1 MIGGTPRCAMRQTAL
16 ASAVAVLLLAGV
28 PVHADDPVDGL
39 IFGRFGEY
47 VESLRAQ
54 AGIPGVAAVIV
65 GRNAI
70 LWERAFGRQDLERSI
85 ATRTDTPFHVDGL
98 TQVFTAS
105 LVLRCVEE
113 GRLSLDDRI
122 GRFVSSSPN
131 ANATIRQILTHTSG
145 PPDNLV
151 FDYLPERLGPLAAAI
166 RNCATDS
173 FRETVANLFD
183 RLAMRD
189 AVPGPDA
196 IHLTPPAE
204 GIPSPSAV
212 ARYTSVLERLA
223 VPYAVDQQRRAS
235 RSQYAAATLTPATG
249 LISTARDFARF
260 DLALKQD
267 VLLHP
272 ETLAVAWR
280 PPSDRGGRP
289 LPHGVGWFVQTY
301 NGQTVV
307 WQFGVAENGSS
318 SLVVTMPGPGLT
330 LILLANSNGLV
341 KPFPLAAGNVTAT
354 PFGKVFLG
362 LFVR

>member
-1 MIGGTPRCAMRQTAL
+1 MRQAAL
-16 ASAVAVLLLAGV
+16 TFAVAVLLLGGV
-28 PVHADDPVDGL
+28 PVHADDQSDGL
-39 IFGRFGEY
+39 IFGRFGDY

-54 AGIPGVAAVIV
+54 AGIPGLAAAIV
-65 GRNAI
+65 GRDAI
-70 LWERAFGRQDLERSI
+70 LWERAFGWQDLERSI
-85 ATRTDTPFHVDGL
+85 ATRTDTPFHVDGV
-98 TQVFTAS
+98 TQVFTAA

-113 GRLSLDDRI
+113 GRLSLDDTI
-122 GRFVSSSPN
+122 GRFVSTSPN
-131 ANATIRQILTHTSG
+131 ASATIRQILTHTSG
-145 PPDNLV
+145 PPDNLA
-151 FDYLPERLGPLAAAI
+151 FDYRPERFGPLSAVIRICAA
-166 RNCATDS
+166 DS
-173 FRETVANLFD
+173 FRETVANLLD

-196 IHLTPPAE
+196 IRLTPPAE

-212 ARYTSVLERLA
+212 ARYRSVLNRLA

-235 RSQYAAATLTPATG
+235 PSKYAASTLTPAAG
-249 LISTARDFARF
+249 LISTVRDFARF
-260 DLALKQD
+260 DLALKQN
-267 VLLHP
+267 VLLRP

-280 PPSDRGGRP
+280 PPVARSGRR

-301 NGQTVV
+301 NGQTIV

-341 KPFPLAAGNVTAT
+341 KPFPLAAGDVTAS

>member
-1 MIGGTPRCAMRQTAL
+1 MRQAAL
-16 ASAVAVLLLAGV
+16 AFAVAVFLLAGV
-28 PVHADDPVDGL
+28 PVHADDQSNGL

-47 VESLRAQ
+47 LESLRAQ
-54 AGIPGVAAVIV
+54 AGIPGLAAAIV
-65 GRNAI
+65 GPDGI
-70 LWERAFGRQDLERSI
+70 LWEQAFGRQDLERAI
-85 ATRTDTPFHVDGL
+85 ATRTDTPFHVDGV

-113 GRLSLDDRI
+113 GRLSLDDKI
-122 GRFVSSSPN
+122 GRFVSGSPN
-131 ANATIRQILTHTSG
+131 ANATIRQVLTHTSG

-151 FDYLPERLGPLAAAI
+151 FDYRPERLGPLAVVIRTCAA
-166 RNCATDS
+166 DS

-196 IHLTPPAE
+196 IHLAPPAE
-204 GIPSPSAV
+204 GIPSPSAI
-212 ARYTSVLERLA
+212 ARYTSVLKRLA

-235 RSQYAAATLTPATG
+235 PSKYAASTLTPATG
-249 LISTARDFARF
+249 LISTVRDFARF
-260 DLALKQD
+260 DLALKRD

-272 ETLAVAWR
+272 ETLAIAWR
-280 PPSDRGGRP
+280 PPSARGGRR

-301 NGQTVV
+301 HGQTIV

-341 KPFPLAAGNVTAT
+341 KSFPLAAGDVTAS

>member
-1 MIGGTPRCAMRQTAL
+1 MRQSAL
-16 ASAVAVLLLAGV
+16 AFAVAALLLAGV
-28 PVHADDPVDGL
+28 PVHADDQSDGL
-39 IFGRFGEY
+39 IFGRFGDY

-54 AGIPGVAAVIV
+54 AGIPGLAAAIV
-65 GRNAI
+65 GRDGI

-105 LVLRCVEE
+105 LVLRCAEE

-122 GRFVSSSPN
+122 GRFVAASPN

-145 PPDNLV
+145 PSDNLV
-151 FDYLPERLGPLAAAI
+151 FDYRPERLGPLSAVIRICAA
-166 RNCATDS
+166 DS

-196 IHLTPPAE
+196 IRLAPPAE

-212 ARYTSVLERLA
+212 ARYTGVLERLA

-235 RSQYAAATLTPATG
+235 PSKYAAATLTPATG
-249 LISTARDFARF
+249 LISTVRDFARF

-280 PPSDRGGRP
+280 PPSARGGRP

-301 NGQTVV
+301 NGQTIV
-307 WQFGVAENGSS
+307 WQFGAAENGSS

-341 KPFPLAAGNVTAT
+341 KPFPLAAGDVTAS

>member
-1 MIGGTPRCAMRQTAL
+1 MRQ
-16 ASAVAVLLLAGV
+16 ASLPFAVAVLLLASV
-28 PVHADDPVDGL
+28 PAHADDPIDSL
-39 IFGRFGEY
+39 IFGRFGDY
-47 VESLRAQ
+47 VDSLRAQ
-54 AGIPGVAAVIV
+54 AGIPGLAAAIV
-65 GRNAI
+65 GRDAI
-70 LWERAFGRQDLERSI
+70 VWEQAFGRQDLERSI

-122 GRFVSSSPN
+122 GRFVPASPD
-131 ANATIRQILTHTSG
+131 APATIRQLLTHTYG
-145 PPDNLV
+145 PPDNLA
-151 FDYLPERLGPLAAAI
+151 FNYRLERLAPLSAVIRVCAA
-166 RNCATDS
+166 DS

-196 IHLTPPAE
+196 VHLTPPAE
-204 GIPSPSAV
+204 GIPSPSAA
-212 ARYTSVLERLA
+212 ARYARVLERLA
-223 VPYAVDQQRRAS
+223 VPYAVDQQRRSSPA
-235 RSQYAAATLTPATG
+235 QYAASTLTPATG
-249 LISTARDFARF
+249 LISTVRDFARF

-280 PPSDRGGRP
+280 PPSDRSGQP

-301 NGQTVV
+301 HGQTVV
-307 WQFGVAENGSS
+307 WQFGAAENGSS

-330 LILLANSNGLV
+330 LILMANSNGLV
-341 KPFPLAAGNVTAT
+341 KPFPLAAGDVTAS

-362 LFVR
+362 LFAR

>member
-1 MIGGTPRCAMRQTAL
+1 MRQAAL
-16 ASAVAVLLLAGV
+16 VFAVAVLLLAGT
-28 PVHADDPVDGL
+28 PVHADEQSEGL
-39 IFGRFGEY
+39 IFGRFGDY
-47 VESLRAQ
+47 VESLRVQ
-54 AGIPGVAAVIV
+54 AGIPGLAAAIV
-65 GRNAI
+65 GRDAI

-105 LVLRCVEE
+105 LVLRCAEE
-113 GRLSLDDRI
+113 GRLSLDDRLA
-122 GRFVSSSPN
+122 RFVPASSN
-131 ANATIRQILTHTSG
+131 ANVTIRQILTHTSG
-145 PPDNLV
+145 PPDNLT
-151 FDYLPERLGPLAAAI
+151 FDYQPERLAPLATVIRLCAA
-166 RNCATDS
+166 DS

-189 AVPGPDA
+189 TVPGPDA
-196 IHLTPPAE
+196 INLAPPAE

-212 ARYTSVLERLA
+212 ARYKSVLERLA

-235 RSQYAAATLTPATG
+235 PSKYAAATLTPAAG
-249 LISTARDFARF
+249 LIATVRDFAQF
-260 DLALKQD
+260 DLALKRD
-267 VLLHP
+267 VLLLP

-280 PPSDRGGRP
+280 PPFTRGGRP

-301 NGQTVV
+301 GGQTIV
-307 WQFGVAENGSS
+307 WQFGAGENGSS

-330 LILLANSNGLV
+330 LIMLANSNGLV
-341 KPFPLAAGNVTAT
+341 KPFPLAAGDVTAS

>member
-1 MIGGTPRCAMRQTAL
+1 MRL
-16 ASAVAVLLLAGV
+16 AVLAFAVAVLLFAGV
-28 PVHADDPVDGL
+28 PVHADDQSDGL

-54 AGIPGVAAVIV
+54 AGIPGLAAAIV
-65 GRNAI
+65 GRDGI
-70 LWERAFGRQDLERSI
+70 LWERAFGWQDLERSI
-85 ATRTDTPFHVDGL
+85 AARTDTPFHVDGV

-113 GRLSLDDRI
+113 GRLSLDDLI
-122 GRFVSSSPN
+122 GRFVPSSPN
-131 ANATIRQILTHTSG
+131 ANATIRQVLTHTSG

-151 FDYLPERLGPLAAAI
+151 FDYRPERLGPLAVVIRICAA
-166 RNCATDS
+166 DS
-173 FRETVANLFD
+173 FRETVANLID

-189 AVPGPDA
+189 TVPGPDA
-196 IHLTPPAE
+196 INLVPPAE

-212 ARYTSVLERLA
+212 ARYKAVLERLA

-235 RSQYAAATLTPATG
+235 PSKYAAATLTPGTG
-249 LISTARDFARF
+249 LIATVRDFARF
-260 DLALKQD
+260 DLALKRD
-267 VLLHP
+267 VLVHP

-280 PPSDRGGRP
+280 PPSDRGGRV

-301 NGQTVV
+301 GGQTIV
-307 WQFGVAENGSS
+307 WQFGAAENGSS
-318 SLVVTMPGPGLT
+318 ALVVTMPGPGLT
-330 LILLANSNGLV
+330 LIMLANSNGLV
-341 KPFPLAAGNVTAT
+341 KPFPLAAGDVTAS

>member
-1 MIGGTPRCAMRQTAL
+1 MRQAAL
-16 ASAVAVLLLAGV
+16 AFAVAVLLLAGV
-28 PVHADDPVDGL
+28 PVHADDPVDDL
-39 IFGRFGEY
+39 IFGRFEDY
-47 VESLRAQ
+47 VESLRAR
-54 AGIPGVAAVIV
+54 AGIPGLAAAIV
-65 GRNAI
+65 GRDGI
-70 LWERAFGRQDLERSI
+70 LWERAFGWQDLEQSI

-113 GRLSLDDRI
+113 GRLSLDDQI
-122 GRFVSSSPN
+122 GRFVPSGPH
-131 ANATIRQILTHTSG
+131 ANLTIRQVLTHTSG
-145 PPDNLV
+145 PSDDLL
-151 FDYLPERLGPLAAAI
+151 FDYRPERFGPLAAVI
-166 RNCATDS
+166 RTCAADS
-173 FRETVANLFD
+173 YRETVANLFD

-212 ARYTSVLERLA
+212 ARYTGVLKRLA
-223 VPYAVDQQRRAS
+223 VPYAVDAQRRAS
-235 RSQYAAATLTPATG
+235 PTRYAASTLTPATG
-249 LISTARDFARF
+249 LISTVRDFARF

-272 ETLAVAWR
+272 ETLAVAWH
-280 PPSDRGGRP
+280 PPSARGGRR

-301 NGQTVV
+301 NGQTIV
-307 WQFGVAENGSS
+307 WQFGGADNGSS
-318 SLVVTMPGPGLT
+318 SLVVTLPGPGLT

-341 KPFPLAAGNVTAT
+341 EPFPLAAGDVTAS

>member
-1 MIGGTPRCAMRQTAL
+1 MRQTAL
-16 ASAVAVLLLAGV
+16 AFAVAVLLLAGV
-28 PVHADDPVDGL
+28 PVRADVPVDGL
-39 IFGRFGEY
+39 IFGRFGDY
-47 VESLRAQ
+47 VDSLRAQ
-54 AGIPGVAAVIV
+54 AGIPGLAAVIV
-65 GRNAI
+65 GRDAI

-85 ATRTDTPFHVDGL
+85 AARTDTPFHVDGL

-122 GRFVSSSPN
+122 GRFVSASPN
-131 ANATIRQILTHTSG
+131 ANATIRQILTHTTG
-145 PPDNLV
+145 PPDDLV
-151 FDYLPERLGPLAAAI
+151 FDYRPERLGPLSAVI
-166 RNCATDS
+166 RNCAADS

-196 IHLTPPAE
+196 IHLKPPAE

-212 ARYTSVLERLA
+212 ARYTGVLERLA
-223 VPYAVDQQRRAS
+223 VPYAVDQQRRAW

-280 PPSDRGGRP
+280 PPSARGGRP

-301 NGQTVV
+301 GGQTIV

-318 SLVVTMPGPGLT
+318 SLVVMMPGPGLT

-341 KPFPLAAGNVTAT
+341 KPFPLAAGDVTAT
-354 PFGKVFLG
+354 PFAKVFLG

>member
-1 MIGGTPRCAMRQTAL
+1 MRQAAL
-16 ASAVAVLLLAGV
+16 TFAVAVSLLADV
-28 PVHADDPVDGL
+28 PVHADDQSDAL
-39 IFGRFGEY
+39 IYGRFGDY

-54 AGIPGVAAVIV
+54 AGIPGLAAAVV
-65 GRNAI
+65 GRDAI
-70 LWERAFGRQDLERSI
+70 LWERSFGWQDLERSI
-85 ATRTDTPFHVDGL
+85 ATRTDTPFHIDGV
-98 TQVFTAS
+98 TQVFTAA

-113 GRLSLDDRI
+113 GRLSLDDTI
-122 GRFVSSSPN
+122 GRFASTSPN
-131 ANATIRQILTHTSG
+131 ATATIRQILTHTSG
-145 PPDNLV
+145 PSDNLV
-151 FDYLPERLGPLAAAI
+151 FDYRPERFAPLSAVIRICAA
-166 RNCATDS
+166 DS

-212 ARYTSVLERLA
+212 ARYTSVLNRLA

-235 RSQYAAATLTPATG
+235 RSKYAAATLTPAAG
-249 LISTARDFARF
+249 LISTVRDFAKF
-260 DLALKQD
+260 DLALKRN
-267 VLLHP
+267 VLLRP

-280 PPSDRGGRP
+280 PPSARNGRR
-289 LPHGVGWFVQTY
+289 LPHGVGWFVQSY
-301 NGQTVV
+301 NGQPIV

-341 KPFPLAAGNVTAT
+341 KPFPLAAGDVTAS